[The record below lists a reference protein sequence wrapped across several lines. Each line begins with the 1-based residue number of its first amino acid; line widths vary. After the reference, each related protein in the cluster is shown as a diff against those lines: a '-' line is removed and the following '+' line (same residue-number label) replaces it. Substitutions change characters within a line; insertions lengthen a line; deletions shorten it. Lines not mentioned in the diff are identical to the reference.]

1 MVKPVAVPLP
11 HLNDLLEE
19 NEIALSFEFPDLYDG
34 ESQVG
39 GTITFSTEDGYG
51 RVHIGLHHPDIVVHV
66 ENNF

>member
-34 ESQVG
+34 ES
-39 GTITFSTEDGYG
+39 
-51 RVHIGLHHPDIVVHV
+51 
-66 ENNF
+66 